1 MRAHPMPRLRAGV
14 TLIELLLSMV
24 IMLVVMGAAVSFF
37 RVQARAAETGAGRLE
52 ALQSL
57 RAVQSGIDRELRL
70 AGGIT
75 GQPLIVFA
83 SPTAIAFNVDL
94 VTRTSGDPGAVY
106 YNPDAD
112 SLAAG
117 AWDPSRAQFLPG
129 TTRSYPVATYVDEGG
144 NRSTAETVT
153 YFLWPDASATRSD
166 AYTLFRRVND
176 RDSTVVA
183 RHLIIP
189 SDSAFF
195 SYWRTDATGALTAVP
210 SASLPLYW
218 DSAAGVTDSL
228 RVVDVRISTWFHD
241 GRENRDVIRTMTS
254 SVKLL
259 NAGLLRQTTCGAAP
273 LPARSPTATL
283 VTDADGAPVAVH
295 VEWTNSLE
303 EGSGERDVT
312 LYFIQRRPSGGGEW
326 VILANQPAAGAS
338 DYTFDDQPP
347 VSGTWQYAVVAQDCS
362 PSNSTPAVTASVVVP

>member
-1 MRAHPMPRLRAGV
+1 MRAHPMPRRRDGV

-37 RVQARAAETGAGRLE
+37 RVQARAAETGAGRQE

-83 SPTAIAFNVDL
+83 SATAIAFNVDL

-129 TTRSYPVATYVDEGG
+129 TARSYPTATYLDEGG
-144 NRSTAETVT
+144 NRSTAETVA
-153 YFLWPDASATRSD
+153 YFLWPDASAARSD
-166 AYTLFRRVND
+166 AYTLFRRGND

-183 RHLIIP
+183 RHLIVP
-189 SDSAFF
+189 VDSAFF
-195 SYWRTDATGALTAVP
+195 SYWRTNAAGALTAVP

-218 DSAAGVTDSL
+218 DDAGGITDSL
-228 RVVDVRISTWFHD
+228 RVVDVRISSWYRG
-241 GRENRDVIRTMTS
+241 GRANHLSRCSRPYSSVCRGAGGRRCRRARRRRRSSRIRTVRRSPCTSNGRTRSRKTPASGTSRSTS
-254 SVKLL
+254 SS
-259 NAGLLRQTTCGAAP
+259 AAP
-273 LPARSPTATL
+273 AR
-283 VTDADGAPVAVH
+283 
-295 VEWTNSLE
+295 
-303 EGSGERDVT
+303 
-312 LYFIQRRPSGGGEW
+312 
-326 VILANQPAAGAS
+326 
-338 DYTFDDQPP
+338 
-347 VSGTWQYAVVAQDCS
+347 
-362 PSNSTPAVTASVVVP
+362 AVTG

>member
-1 MRAHPMPRLRAGV
+1 MRPPPMPRRRDGV

-75 GQPLIVFA
+75 GQPLIVLA

-94 VTRTSGDPGAVY
+94 VTRTAGDHGAVY
-106 YNPDAD
+106 FNPDAD
-112 SLAAG
+112 SLAAN

-129 TTRSYPVATYVDEGG
+129 TSRSYPSATYVDDGG
-144 NRSTAETVT
+144 NSSTAETVA
-153 YFLWPDASATRSD
+153 YFLWPDASAARSD

-183 RHLIIP
+183 RHLIVP
-189 SDSAFF
+189 ADSAFF
-195 SYWRTDATGALTAVP
+195 RYWRTDAAGALTAVP

-218 DSAAGVTDSL
+218 DNAAGITDSL
-228 RVVDVRISTWFHD
+228 RVVEVRLSSWYRD
-241 GRENRDVIRTMTS
+241 GRANQDVIRTMTS
-254 SVKLL
+254 SIKLL

-273 LPARSPTATL
+273 LPARTPTATL
-283 VTDADGAPVAVH
+283 ITDVNGAPVSVH

-303 EGSGERDVT
+303 EGAGERDVT
-312 LYFIQRRPSGGGEW
+312 LYFIQRRPDAGGDW
-326 VILANQPAAGAS
+326 VILANQPATGAS
-338 DYTFDDQPP
+338 GYTFDDQPP

-362 PSNSTPAVTASVVVP
+362 PSNSAPAVTASVVVP

>member
-1 MRAHPMPRLRAGV
+1 MRAHPMPRRRDGV

-83 SPTAIAFNVDL
+83 SATAIAFNVDL

-129 TTRSYPVATYVDEGG
+129 TARSYPTATYLDEGG
-144 NRSTAETVT
+144 NRSTAETVA
-153 YFLWPDASATRSD
+153 YFLWPDASAARSD

-183 RHLIIP
+183 RHLIVP
-189 SDSAFF
+189 VDSAFF
-195 SYWRTDATGALTAVP
+195 SYWRTNAAGALTAVP

-218 DSAAGVTDSL
+218 DDAGGITDSL
-228 RVVDVRISTWFHD
+228 RVVDVRISSWYRD
-241 GRENRDVIRTMTS
+241 GRANQDVIRTMTS
-254 SVKLL
+254 SIKLL

-273 LPARSPTATL
+273 LPARTPTAAL
-283 VTDADGAPVAVH
+283 VTDTDGAPVSVH
-295 VEWTNSLE
+295 IEWTNSLE
-303 EGSGERDVT
+303 EDAGERDVT
-312 LYFIQRRPSGGGEW
+312 LYFIQRRPSAGGDW
-326 VILANQPAAGAS
+326 VILANQPATGAS
-338 DYTFDDQPP
+338 GYTFDDQPP

-362 PSNSTPAVTASVVVP
+362 PSNSAPAVTASVVVP

>member
-1 MRAHPMPRLRAGV
+1 MRAHPVPRRRAGV

-70 AGGIT
+70 AGGLT
-75 GQPLIVFA
+75 GQPLIVYA
-83 SPTAIAFNVDL
+83 SATAIAFNVDL
-94 VTRTSGDPGAVY
+94 VTRTAGDRSAVY
-106 YNPDAD
+106 FNPDAD

-117 AWDPSRAQFLPG
+117 AWDPVRARILPG
-129 TTRSYPVATYVDEGG
+129 STRSYPATLYVDEGG
-144 NRSTAETVT
+144 NRSTAETVA
-153 YFLWPDASATRSD
+153 YFLRPEASAARSD

-176 RDSTVVA
+176 RDSTIIA
-183 RHLIIP
+183 RNLIVP

-195 SYWRTDATGALTAVP
+195 RYWRTDASGALTAVP

-218 DSAAGVTDSL
+218 DNAAGITDSL
-228 RVVDVRISTWFHD
+228 RVVDLRISTWYRD
-241 GRENRDVIRTMTS
+241 GRANRDVIRTMTS

-283 VTDADGAPVAVH
+283 VTDAGGAPVAVH

-303 EGSGERDVT
+303 EGAGERDVT
-312 LYFIQRRPSGGGEW
+312 LYFIQRRPSTGGDW
-326 VILANQPAAGAS
+326 VILANQPATGAS
-338 DYTFDDQPP
+338 GYAFDDQPP

-362 PSNSTPAVTASVVVP
+362 PSNSTPAVAASVVVP

>member
-1 MRAHPMPRLRAGV
+1 MRAASMPRRRAGV

-52 ALQSL
+52 ALQNL

-83 SPTAIAFNVDL
+83 SATAIAFNVDL
-94 VTRTSGDPGAVY
+94 VTRTSGDLGAVY

-117 AWDPSRAQFLPG
+117 AWDPSRALFLPG
-129 TTRSYPVATYVDEGG
+129 TTRSYPAANYVDEGG
-144 NRSTAETVT
+144 NRSTAETVA
-153 YFLWPDASATRSD
+153 YFLWPDASAARSD

-183 RHLIIP
+183 RHLIVP

-195 SYWRTDATGALTAVP
+195 RYWRTDASGALTAVP
-210 SASLPLYW
+210 STGLPLYW
-218 DSAAGVTDSL
+218 DNAAGITDSL
-228 RVVDVRISTWFHD
+228 RVVDLRISTWYRD
-241 GRENRDVIRTMTS
+241 GRANRDVVRTMTS

-283 VTDADGAPVAVH
+283 VTDAGGAPVSVR

-303 EGSGERDVT
+303 EGAGERDVT
-312 LYFIQRRPSGGGEW
+312 LYFIQRRPSTGGDW
-326 VILANQPAAGAS
+326 AILANQPATGVS
-338 DYTFDDQPP
+338 GYSFDDQPP

-362 PSNSTPAVTASVVVP
+362 PSNSTPALTASVVVP